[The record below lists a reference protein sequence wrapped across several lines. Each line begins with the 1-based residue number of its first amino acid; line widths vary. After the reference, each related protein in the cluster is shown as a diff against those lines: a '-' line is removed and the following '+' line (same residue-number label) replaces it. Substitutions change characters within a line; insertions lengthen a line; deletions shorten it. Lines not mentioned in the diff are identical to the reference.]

1 MLANKKWTC
10 DCATGETEAGSG
22 QDYTHEVTERF
33 EVSSRMLGMAS
44 GWSWWF
50 GMSQFENSNGNW
62 CVCVCVCFPPL
73 QASHLS
79 VHFHPKDAL
88 YVHNFG
94 YCRNELSGITF
105 GFEKSLPCIRVLPL
119 ELKRVAMRNSSIV
132 CDLKVEAVQGN
143 LLNFCLLQCTG
154 ENGPSACLTTA
165 KTWKAYAR
173 YSRCS

>member
-1 MLANKKWTC
+1 MQLGKLRQGVAKTTHMKSLKGLRCHQGCWAWLLVGADDLGCLSLRTPME
-10 DCATGETEAGSG
+10 TG
-22 QDYTHEVTERF
+22 
-33 EVSSRMLGMAS
+33 
-44 GWSWWF
+44 
-50 GMSQFENSNGNW
+50 
-62 CVCVCVCFPPL
+62 VCVCVCFPPL

>member
-1 MLANKKWTC
+1 MNLWLCNW
-10 DCATGETEAGSG
+10 
-22 QDYTHEVTERF
+22 
-33 EVSSRMLGMAS
+33 
-44 GWSWWF
+44 
-50 GMSQFENSNGNW
+50 GNW
-62 CVCVCVCFPPL
+62 GREWPRLHTWSHWKVWGVIKDAGHGFWLELMIWDVSVWELQWKLVCVCVCFPPL

-79 VHFHPKDAL
+79 VHFHLKDAL

-105 GFEKSLPCIRVLPL
+105 GFEKSLPCIHVLPL